1 METERKFL
9 NSNEQEINRL
19 QKLIQKK
26 YLAISRIMLD
36 PKKATRVEQIRSEI
50 RDLEKKVDDAM
61 GEIPF

>member
-9 NSNEQEINRL
+9 NINEQEINRL

-36 PKKATRVEQIRSEI
+36 PKKVARVEQIRSEI
-50 RDLEKKVDDAM
+50 RDLEQKMNDAM